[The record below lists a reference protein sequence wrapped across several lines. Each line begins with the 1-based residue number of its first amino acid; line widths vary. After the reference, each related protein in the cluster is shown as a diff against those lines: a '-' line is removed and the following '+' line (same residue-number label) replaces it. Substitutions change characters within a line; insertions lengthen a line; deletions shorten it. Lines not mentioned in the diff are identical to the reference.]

1 MKTTEIINISM
12 FKEDVIVNKAE
23 LITSISEKSKLTKK
37 DAEAALKGLIESVQ
51 EALANGEKVQL
62 VGFGTFETRERAAR
76 EGRNPRTKE
85 TIQIPA
91 STVPVFKAGK
101 EFKEKVSK

>member
-1 MKTTEIINISM
+1 M
-12 FKEDVIVNKAE
+12 NKAE
-23 LITSISEKSKLTKK
+23 LISSMAEKSKLTKK
-37 DAEAALKGLIESVQ
+37 DAEAALKAFIESVQ
-51 EALANGEKVQL
+51 EALENNDKVQL

-91 STVPVFKAGK
+91 SKVPVFKAGK
-101 EFKEKVSK
+101 EFKEKVNK